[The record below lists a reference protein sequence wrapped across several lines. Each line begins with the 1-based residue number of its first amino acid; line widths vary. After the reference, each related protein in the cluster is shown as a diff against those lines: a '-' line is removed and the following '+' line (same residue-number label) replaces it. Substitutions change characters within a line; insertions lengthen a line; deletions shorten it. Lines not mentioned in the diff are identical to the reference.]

1 MPEII
6 DTNLNTT
13 VEVEQL
19 PRGDMLYQILV
30 GIGIASGLALL
41 WTMESMRNVL
51 FRVLNALHLP
61 ARRRRR
67 GSAFPAGQ
75 ARA

>member
-1 MPEII
+1 MAEIT
-6 DTNLNTT
+6 DTNVATP

-19 PRGDMLYQILV
+19 SRRDMFRQILIGV
-30 GIGIASGLALL
+30 GISSGLALL

-51 FRVLNALHLP
+51 FRALNALHIP

-67 GSAFPAGQ
+67 GSAIPAGQ
-75 ARA
+75 ARS

>member
-41 WTMESMRNVL
+41 WTMESMRNVM
-51 FRVLNALHLP
+51 FRALNAMHLP
-61 ARRRRR
+61 SRRRRR
-67 GSAFPAGQ
+67 GAAFPAGQ
-75 ARA
+75 PRS